1 MSFPRRV
8 KQGIRPACRLPVERL
23 AHICADARCKRRSS
37 DLVNKKHTHYI
48 DPTKSINMAVAE
60 KPTILIVEDEPS
72 IIELVTFTLKEAG
85 WNVAAVQNVADAWNF
100 IQQRL
105 PQLILLD
112 WMLPDQSGL
121 RLLSRIRGDR
131 QFNELPV
138 IMLTAKSME
147 EDKIAG
153 LDNGA
158 DDYVTKPFSPRELTA
173 RINAL
178 LRRKTPEHSQQLMSA
193 GKITLDPVSCSVS
206 IDNEKIDIG
215 HAEFKLL
222 KFFLAHPE
230 RVFSRSQLLDKVWGD
245 HVVIEERTVDVH
257 VLRLRKALKEAEH
270 LIKTV
275 RSVGYMLSE
284 K

>member
-1 MSFPRRV
+1 
-8 KQGIRPACRLPVERL
+8 
-23 AHICADARCKRRSS
+23 
-37 DLVNKKHTHYI
+37 
-48 DPTKSINMAVAE
+48 MAVE
-60 KPTILIVEDEPS
+60 KTTILIVEDEPS
-72 IIELVTFTLKEAG
+72 IVELVTYTLKDGG
-85 WNVAAVQNVADAWNF
+85 WNTFAVNSAAEAWEF
-100 IQQRL
+100 IQRRT
-105 PQLILLD
+105 PHLILLD
-112 WMLPDQSGL
+112 WMLPDQTGL
-121 RLLSRIRGDR
+121 RLLSRIRTDR
-131 QFNELPV
+131 QLQELPV

-158 DDYVTKPFSPRELTA
+158 DDYITKPFSPRELTA
-173 RINAL
+173 RVKAL
-178 LRRKTPEHSQQLMSA
+178 LRRKSPEHAQSMMTA
-193 GKITLDPVSCSVS
+193 GPVKLDPVSCSVML
-206 IDNEKIDIG
+206 NEQKIDIG

-257 VLRLRKALKEAEH
+257 VLRLRKALKEAES

>member
-1 MSFPRRV
+1 
-8 KQGIRPACRLPVERL
+8 
-23 AHICADARCKRRSS
+23 
-37 DLVNKKHTHYI
+37 
-48 DPTKSINMAVAE
+48 MAVE
-60 KPTILIVEDEPS
+60 KTTILIVEDEPS
-72 IIELVTFTLKEAG
+72 IVELVTYTLKDGSWNTFAVNSAAEA
-85 WNVAAVQNVADAWNF
+85 WEF
-100 IQQRL
+100 IQRRTPHL
-105 PQLILLD
+105 MLLD
-112 WMLPDQSGL
+112 WMLPDQTGI
-121 RLLSRIRGDR
+121 RLLSRIRTDR
-131 QFNELPV
+131 QLQELPV

-158 DDYVTKPFSPRELTA
+158 DDYITKPFSPRELTA
-173 RINAL
+173 RVKAL
-178 LRRKTPEHSQQLMSA
+178 LRRKSPEHAQSMMTA
-193 GKITLDPVSCSVS
+193 GPVKLDPVSCSVML
-206 IDNEKIDIG
+206 NEQKIDIG

-257 VLRLRKALKEAEH
+257 VLRLRKALKEAES

>member
-1 MSFPRRV
+1 MAR
-8 KQGIRPACRLPVERL
+8 QRPA
-23 AHICADARCKRRSS
+23 
-37 DLVNKKHTHYI
+37 
-48 DPTKSINMAVAE
+48 
-60 KPTILIVEDEPS
+60 ILIVEDEVA
-72 IIELVTFTLKEAG
+72 IVELVNFALKSAG
-85 WNVAAVQNVADAWNF
+85 WEVDAVHNTADAW
-100 IQQRL
+100 QYLQKQR

-131 QFNELPV
+131 QFSSLPV

-153 LDNGA
+153 LDQGA
-158 DDYVTKPFSPRELTA
+158 DDYITKPFSPRELVA
-173 RINAL
+173 RIKAL
-178 LRRKTPEHSQQLMSA
+178 IRRKEPEHAELEMSL
-193 GKITLDPVSCSVS
+193 GPLVLDPISCRVKVN
-206 IDNEKIDIG
+206 DQQVDIG

-222 KFFLAHPE
+222 KFLIAYPE

-245 HVVIEERTVDVH
+245 HVVLEERTVDVH
-257 VLRLRKALKEAEH
+257 VLRLRKALGSADY
-270 LIKTV
+270 LVKTV

>member
-1 MSFPRRV
+1 M
-8 KQGIRPACRLPVERL
+8 A
-23 AHICADARCKRRSS
+23 S
-37 DLVNKKHTHYI
+37 D
-48 DPTKSINMAVAE
+48 

-72 IIELVTFTLKEAG
+72 IAELVSFTLKEAG
-85 WNVAAVQNVADAWNF
+85 WNAVTAHTGTDAWEF
-100 IQQRL
+100 LQART
-105 PQLILLD
+105 PQMILLD

-121 RLLSRIRGDR
+121 RFLSRVRGDR
-131 QFNELPV
+131 NFSTLPV

-153 LDNGA
+153 LDHGA
-158 DDYVTKPFSPRELTA
+158 DDYITKPFSPRELTA
-173 RINAL
+173 RIKAL
-178 LRRKTPEHSQQLMSA
+178 LRRKAPEHAQSVMKA
-193 GKITLDPVSCSVS
+193 GAVILDPVSCTVS
-206 IDNEKIDIG
+206 MNEQRIDIG

-222 KFFLAHPE
+222 KFFLSHPD

-257 VLRLRKALKEAEH
+257 VLRLRKALKDAEH

>member
-1 MSFPRRV
+1 M
-8 KQGIRPACRLPVERL
+8 A
-23 AHICADARCKRRSS
+23 ADK
-37 DLVNKKHTHYI
+37 T
-48 DPTKSINMAVAE
+48 
-60 KPTILIVEDEPS
+60 TILIVEDEPA
-72 IIELVTFTLKEAG
+72 IVELVGFTLRESG
-85 WNVAAVQNVADAWNF
+85 WNTVAVHTAAEAWDA
-100 IQQRL
+100 IQRRT
-105 PQLILLD
+105 PQLVLLD

-121 RLLSRIRGDR
+121 RLLTRIRGDR
-131 QFNELPV
+131 QFQAIPV

-158 DDYVTKPFSPRELTA
+158 DDYITKPFSPRELTS
-173 RINAL
+173 RIKAL
-178 LRRKTPEHSQQLMSA
+178 LRRKSPEHAQLMMSA
-193 GKITLDPVSCSVS
+193 GAVKLDPVSCTVMLHEQR
-206 IDNEKIDIG
+206 IEIG

-257 VLRLRKALKEAEH
+257 VLRLRKALKEAES

>member
-1 MSFPRRV
+1 MS
-8 KQGIRPACRLPVERL
+8 
-23 AHICADARCKRRSS
+23 
-37 DLVNKKHTHYI
+37 
-48 DPTKSINMAVAE
+48 NMSNDKAS
-60 KPTILIVEDEPS
+60 ILIVEDEEP
-72 IIELVTFTLKEAG
+72 IVELLNYTLKAGGWQTFDVHTASEA
-85 WNVAAVQNVADAWNF
+85 WDF
-100 IQQRL
+100 LQRRM
-105 PQLILLD
+105 PQVMLLD

-131 QFNELPV
+131 QFQALPV

-153 LDNGA
+153 LDSGA
-158 DDYVTKPFSPRELTA
+158 DDYITKPFSPRELTS
-173 RINAL
+173 RVKAL
-178 LRRKTPEHSQQLMSA
+178 LRRKAPEHAQTLMTA
-193 GKITLDPVSCSVS
+193 GAVTLDPVSCVVTVDGRKS
-206 IDNEKIDIG
+206 EMG

-222 KFFLAHPE
+222 KFFMAHPD
-230 RVFSRSQLLDKVWGD
+230 RVFSRAQLLDKVWGD

-257 VLRLRKALKEAEH
+257 VLRLRKALAEAEA

>member
-1 MSFPRRV
+1 
-8 KQGIRPACRLPVERL
+8 
-23 AHICADARCKRRSS
+23 
-37 DLVNKKHTHYI
+37 
-48 DPTKSINMAVAE
+48 MATD
-60 KPTILIVEDEPS
+60 KTTILIVEDEPS
-72 IIELVTFTLKEAG
+72 IVELVTFTLKEAG
-85 WNVAAVQNVADAWNF
+85 WNTFAVQNVSEAWEF
-100 IQQRL
+100 ISRRT
-105 PQLILLD
+105 PHLILLD

-121 RLLSRIRGDR
+121 RLLSKIRADR
-131 QFNELPV
+131 QMHELPV

-147 EDKIAG
+147 EDKIVG

-158 DDYVTKPFSPRELTA
+158 DDYITKPFSPRELTA
-173 RINAL
+173 RIKAL
-178 LRRKTPEHSQQLMSA
+178 LRRKSPEHAQNAMAA
-193 GKITLDPVSCSVS
+193 GPVVLDPVSCSVS
-206 IDNEKIDIG
+206 LHEQRIDIG

-222 KFFLAHPE
+222 KFFLAHPD

-257 VLRLRKALKEAEH
+257 VLRLRKALKDAEY

>member
-1 MSFPRRV
+1 M
-8 KQGIRPACRLPVERL
+8 A
-23 AHICADARCKRRSS
+23 ADKPSI
-37 DLVNKKHTHYI
+37 LV
-48 DPTKSINMAVAE
+48 
-60 KPTILIVEDEPS
+60 VEDEPS
-72 IIELVTFTLKEAG
+72 IAELVTFTLKEAG
-85 WNVAAVQNVADAWNF
+85 WDTFVVHNATDAWESM
-100 IQQRL
+100 QRRMPHL
-105 PQLILLD
+105 LLLD

-121 RLLSRIRGDR
+121 RLLSRIRADR

-158 DDYVTKPFSPRELTA
+158 DDYITKPFSPRELTA
-173 RINAL
+173 RIKAL
-178 LRRKTPEHSQQLMSA
+178 LRRKVPEHAQSLMTA
-193 GKITLDPVSCSVS
+193 GAVSLDPVSCTVS
-206 IDNEKIDIG
+206 IDSEKIDIG
-215 HAEFKLL
+215 HAEFRLL
-222 KFFLAHPE
+222 KFFLAHPD

-257 VLRLRKALKEAEH
+257 VLRLRKALKDAEH